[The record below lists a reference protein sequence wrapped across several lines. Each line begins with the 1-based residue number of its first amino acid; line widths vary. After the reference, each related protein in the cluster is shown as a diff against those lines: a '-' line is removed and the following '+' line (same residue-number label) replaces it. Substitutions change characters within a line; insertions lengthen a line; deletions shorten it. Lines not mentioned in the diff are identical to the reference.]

1 VWPLCWGRF
10 VWRDQWVFVWDDD
23 CFESVA
29 LGFGREF
36 NFEGLCLELELKL
49 QELS

>member
-1 VWPLCWGRF
+1 MWPLCSGRF
-10 VWRDQWVFVWDDD
+10 VWRDQWVFAWDDD